1 MPSTPPTSPQRHQE
15 AARQAERLNR
25 VMASPEQCRTPAG
38 SSTSAPPPP
47 AGPSTSAIP
56 PPPAGPSTS
65 AVPPP
70 PAGPSTSAVPPPP
83 IAQASSEQNIL
94 HSLPQHLLAGLQNLI
109 PIPPPPKCGRP
120 SAPLLGAPSVSL
132 VFILII

>member
-25 VMASPEQCRTPAG
+25 VMASPEQRRTPAG

-65 AVPPP
+65 AAPPP
-70 PAGPSTSAVPPPP
+70 PPPPP

-109 PIPPPPKCGRP
+109 PIPPPPKRGRP

-132 VFILII
+132 VFILIL